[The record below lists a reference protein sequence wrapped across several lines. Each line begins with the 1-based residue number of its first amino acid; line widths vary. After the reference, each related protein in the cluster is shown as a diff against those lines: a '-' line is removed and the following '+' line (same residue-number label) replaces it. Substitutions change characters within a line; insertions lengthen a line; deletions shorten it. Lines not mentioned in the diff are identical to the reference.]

1 MINKEN
7 VAKVH
12 AHLLTQGVVD
22 VMTVRSDGKIFT
34 AGMVEIQ
41 ERPDVV
47 SALVTYVE
55 PLPQLTMEERLAASE
70 AALLELLF
78 GG

>member
-12 AHLLTQGVVD
+12 AHLLAQGVAD
-22 VMTVRSDGKIFT
+22 VMTVRSDGKVF
-34 AGMVEIQ
+34 AEGMVEIQ
-41 ERPDVV
+41 ERPDVAA
-47 SALVTYVE
+47 ALATYVE
-55 PLPQLTMEERLAASE
+55 PLPQPTMEERLAASE
-70 AALLELLF
+70 AALLELLL